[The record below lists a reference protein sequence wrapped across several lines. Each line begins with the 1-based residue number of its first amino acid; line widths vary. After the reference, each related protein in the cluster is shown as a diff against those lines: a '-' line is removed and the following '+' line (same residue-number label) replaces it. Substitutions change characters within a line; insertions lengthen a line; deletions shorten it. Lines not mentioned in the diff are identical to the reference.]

1 MFVFNRKI
9 YKPLL
14 VIFGFVLFSIA
25 SYVIGYQVG
34 FKSWGKQISISLD
47 PALSVRGLASTESAA
62 RSIATVSNEEYTNP
76 QNLFDK
82 AQILENTQSDSIL
95 FVIGNLLHTDEQ
107 GNTSFVCKN
116 FSQVQLWFE
125 ALGLA
130 IKGEKVIMTINT
142 DCTENKDHQY
152 IGPFSIPA
160 KKILES
166 SIVEST
172 FSENNSEIQFENV
185 SLSWPKSWVLIKAD
199 FKKAGTSDF
208 SVVTE
213 TPETEDDIFVIE
225 L

>member
-1 MFVFNRKI
+1 MFAFNKKN

-14 VIFGFVLFSIA
+14 VILGFVLFSIA
-25 SYVIGYQVG
+25 SYTIGYQVG

-82 AQILENTQSDSIL
+82 AQVLESNQTDEVS
-95 FVIGNLLHTDEQ
+95 FVLGNLIHTDEK
-107 GNTSFVCKN
+107 GNTSFVCQN
-116 FSQVQLWFE
+116 FSQVKLWFE
-125 ALGLA
+125 AFGMA
-130 IKGEKVIMTINT
+130 INGEKVIMTINT
-142 DCTENKDHQY
+142 DCTENEDPQY

-166 SIVEST
+166 SIAEST
-172 FSENNSEIQFENV
+172 FSENNSKIQFENV
-185 SLSWPKSWVLIKAD
+185 SLSWPQSWVLIKAN
-199 FKKAGTSDF
+199 FKKEGTSDLPVN
-208 SVVTE
+208 SKI
-213 TPETEDDIFVIE
+213 PETEDDIFVIE